1 VSNGH
6 VRQDFAMRLDAW
18 QPKRE
23 PQFTTGQEVTIPLER
38 YATLHRKVG
47 FAQGALEAILNA
59 WTIDDDL
66 RVIVRECLERLE
78 EPE

>member
-1 VSNGH
+1 VTNQH
-6 VRQDFAMRLDAW
+6 VRRDFAMRLDAW
-18 QPKRE
+18 RPK
-23 PQFTTGQEVTIPLER
+23 PAPAPDGPTVTIPLTR
-38 YATLHRKVG
+38 YSALHRKVG